1 MSIVS
6 VSNIKE
12 YLPELSGSS
21 GADTDLTALRDRVET
36 AVARYL
42 GFPAPDSSLNPVL
55 DVATY
60 TLYIDSPTMYDA
72 YTLQLS
78 IAPIVTIVSI
88 HSDSNRKY
96 ESDSLIGASTYSF
109 NSQLGRVY
117 LDPNN
122 AVKTFSTSYR
132 SNKVVITAGYT
143 SITAPDDLEHA
154 ICVWASQLHR
164 NKANQGKDQI
174 SQANSTVKISP
185 KTMPE
190 EIKEYLNPMRLPG
203 LML

>member
-60 TLYIDSPTMYDA
+60 TLYIDSPAMYDA
-72 YTLQLS
+72 YTLQ
-78 IAPIVTIVSI
+78 
-88 HSDSNRKY
+88 
-96 ESDSLIGASTYSF
+96 F